1 MSLKCG
7 LIGLPNVGKSTLFNA
22 LTSSRVEASNYPF
35 CTIDPNIATVAVP
48 DRRLDAIAKIVK
60 PKKTIPTT
68 IEFVDIAGLVSGASR
83 GEGLGNL
90 FLSHIREAE
99 AILHVV
105 RCFEND
111 NITHVSG
118 RIDPLSD
125 MTLIHTE
132 LALADL
138 DMLQKAT
145 LKLEKNAKR
154 GDPIAKLTQTLFQK
168 LQAFLNNGQ
177 SLRHFPFTEKDETIL
192 KPYPLLTKKPT
203 LYIANTAGDDPG
215 SLALL
220 QTLLQF
226 AQQDHSQALPIAA
239 TLEAELAELPPEEQS
254 EFLDSLGL
262 KEPGLHSIIRAAY
275 TLLSCITFFTAGP
288 QEVRAWICP
297 QGFKAHEAAGII
309 HSDFQKHF
317 IRAEVISYEDFIQYQ
332 GEQGAKEHG
341 KWRLEGKDYTI
352 VDGDVIYFRTSA

>member
-177 SLRHFPFTEKDETIL
+177 SLRHFPFTEKD
-192 KPYPLLTKKPT
+192 
-203 LYIANTAGDDPG
+203 
-215 SLALL
+215 
-220 QTLLQF
+220 
-226 AQQDHSQALPIAA
+226 
-239 TLEAELAELPPEEQS
+239 
-254 EFLDSLGL
+254 
-262 KEPGLHSIIRAAY
+262 
-275 TLLSCITFFTAGP
+275 
-288 QEVRAWICP
+288 
-297 QGFKAHEAAGII
+297 
-309 HSDFQKHF
+309 
-317 IRAEVISYEDFIQYQ
+317 
-332 GEQGAKEHG
+332 
-341 KWRLEGKDYTI
+341 
-352 VDGDVIYFRTSA
+352 